1 MNNKFSWE
9 FFNQMP
15 VIGIMRNIPQQ
26 YIEKI
31 AQAYHGA
38 GLTCLE
44 VTMNS
49 TGAEEII
56 ASLVKSYGNKLN
68 IGAGTV
74 CTMNDLERA
83 LNAGAQFVVTP
94 IVNEDVIRA
103 CADQKIPV
111 FPGAYTP
118 TEIYKAW
125 SAGATMVKV
134 FPATA
139 LGTGYIREVLG
150 PLNQIS
156 LVPTGGIN
164 LENFTEYL
172 AAGAK
177 AVGIGSHLFPKNIIE
192 SEDWSKLQET
202 YALFTGR
209 YNSYS
214 SNTKIA

>member
-9 FFNQMP
+9 LFNRMP
-15 VIGIMRNIPQQ
+15 IIGIMRNIAGE
-26 YIEKI
+26 YTDRI
-31 AQAYHGA
+31 AGIYHQS

-49 TGAEEII
+49 VGAEETI
-56 ASLVKSYGNKLN
+56 ASLVNTHGDKLN

-74 CTMNDLERA
+74 CTANDLEKA
-83 LNAGAQFVVTP
+83 LNSGAQFIVTP
-94 IVNEDVIRA
+94 IVNEDVISI
-103 CADQKIPV
+103 CASQKIPV

-125 SAGATMVKV
+125 SLGATMVKV
-134 FPATA
+134 FPATT

-164 LENFTEYL
+164 LENFTGYL

-177 AVGIGSHLFPKNIIE
+177 AVGIGSHLFPKNILAN
-192 SEDWSKLQET
+192 EDWDKLREI
-202 YALFTGR
+202 YALYIDR
-209 YNSYS
+209 YKTYLD
-214 SNTKIA
+214 TKAV

>member
-9 FFNQMP
+9 LFNQMP
-15 VIGIMRNIPQQ
+15 IIGIMRNISRQHT
-26 YIEKI
+26 ENI
-31 AQAYHGA
+31 APVYHQS

-49 TGAEEII
+49 PGAEEII
-56 ASLVKSYGNKLN
+56 ASLVNIYGDKLN

-74 CTMNDLERA
+74 CTISDLEKA
-83 LNAGAQFVVTP
+83 LNAGAQFIVTP
-94 IVNEDVIRA
+94 IVNEDVIST
-103 CADQKIPV
+103 CAAQKIHV

-125 SAGATMVKV
+125 SLGATMVKV
-134 FPATA
+134 FPATT

-156 LVPTGGIN
+156 LVPTGGID
-164 LENFTEYL
+164 LENFTGYL

-177 AVGIGSHLFPKNIIE
+177 AVGIGSHLFPKNILAN
-192 SEDWSKLQET
+192 EDWDKLREI
-202 YALFTGR
+202 YALYIHR
-209 YNSYS
+209 YKTYLD
-214 SNTKIA
+214 TKPL

>member
-9 FFNQMP
+9 LFNQMP
-15 VIGIMRNIPQQ
+15 IIGIMRNIPREYTESIGHVYQQ
-26 YIEKI
+26 S
-31 AQAYHGA
+31 

-49 TGAEEII
+49 AGAEETI
-56 ASLVKSYGNKLN
+56 ASLVNTYGDKLN

-74 CTMNDLERA
+74 CTIDDLEKA
-83 LNAGAQFVVTP
+83 LNAGAQFIVTP
-94 IVNEDVIRA
+94 IVNEDVIST
-103 CADQKIPV
+103 CAAQKVPV

-125 SAGATMVKV
+125 RLGATMVKV
-134 FPATA
+134 FPATT

-150 PLNQIS
+150 PLNHIS

-164 LENFTEYL
+164 LENFTGYL

-177 AVGIGSHLFPKNIIE
+177 AVGIGSHLFPKDILE
-192 SEDWSKLQET
+192 SENWNKLQEIYVLYTERYKT
-202 YALFTGR
+202 YI
-209 YNSYS
+209 
-214 SNTKIA
+214 NTKGI